1 MTILRIQKK
10 LKIAILALAL
20 TQVSSQHVAAKP
32 ASNFHWSNLQVAS
45 VSSDRQTLSVTR
57 YSKSLAVLGSKTLIS
72 ASPGVYLEA
81 FDYDYTYG
89 KKSRWL
95 VYGAYQVNPDK
106 QRIYIVDLANAKS
119 APKLLFSFGS
129 EWATD
134 VEIDPASGNVIA
146 LRATPG
152 SKQVVETI
160 SKSGTNR
167 KQIWSS
173 ESSQI
178 PYLNVW
184 SISADTGYELFL
196 FGTGRNGTERE
207 SVELKISS
215 KGGQEESLIRSASAE
230 STGGE
235 RISIGLW
242 NTVDVITTKS
252 GAWACTSP
260 AQASYV
266 SQDPGCK
273 AFSQVFMND
282 YKSVQFD
289 SGFGSFPGRPKDS
302 TTIVWQGK
310 GKNYVQG
317 VHIDS
322 TGLPKFS
329 SLVRIKAGPAAS
341 GRDLV
346 ITSDTDIALDKLTR
360 KVWKLKKW

>member
-1 MTILRIQKK
+1 MRILRIQKK
-10 LKIAILALAL
+10 LKIAILALTL
-20 TQVSSQHVAAKP
+20 TQVGSQHVAAKP

-45 VSSDRQTLSVTR
+45 VSSDRQTLNVTR
-57 YSKSLAVLGSKTLIS
+57 YSKNLAVLGSKALIS
-72 ASPGVYLEA
+72 ASPGLYLKA

-89 KKSRWL
+89 NTSRWF
-95 VYGAYQVNPDK
+95 VFGAYQVNPDK
-106 QRIYIVDLANAKS
+106 QRIYILDLANAKS
-119 APKLLFSFGS
+119 VPKLLFSFGS

-152 SKQVVETI
+152 TGQVVEKI

-167 KQIWSS
+167 QQIWSS

-178 PYLNVW
+178 PLYVW

-196 FGTGRNGTERE
+196 FGTGRNGGVSE

-215 KGGQEESLIRSASAE
+215 KGGQAESLIRSASAE

-235 RISIGLW
+235 RLSIGLW

-266 SQDPGCK
+266 SQDRSCK

-317 VHIDS
+317 VHIDP

-329 SLVRIKAGPAAS
+329 SLVRIKAGSAAS

-346 ITSDTDIALDKLTR
+346 VTSDTDVALDKLTR
-360 KVWKLKKW
+360 KVWKVKKW